1 MLILTLCFICQK
13 YKIKINKISKMKNQK
28 KRAGTQGFIS
38 MIIII
43 IGALVLLK
51 YVYDIDVIGFLTQGR
66 FKELLDRF
74 YSLGSTGWS
83 KYQDIIMKVWNYFI
97 EFAKNILAKSK

>member
-1 MLILTLCFICQK
+1 MKTK
-13 YKIKINKISKMKNQK
+13 NKQT
-28 KRAGTQGFIS
+28 GTRGFIS

-51 YVYDIDVIGFLTQGR
+51 YIYDVDVIGFLTAGR
-66 FKELLDRF
+66 FKELLDQF

-83 KYQDIIMKVWNYFI
+83 KYQDIIIKLWNYII
-97 EFAKNILAKSK
+97 EFAKNIITKFK